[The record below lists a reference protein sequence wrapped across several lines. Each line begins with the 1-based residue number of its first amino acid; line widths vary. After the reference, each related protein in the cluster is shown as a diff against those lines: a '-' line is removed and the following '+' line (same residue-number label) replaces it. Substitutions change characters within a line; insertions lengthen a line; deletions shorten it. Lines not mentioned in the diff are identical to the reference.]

1 MQVKIINIYSNV
13 GQPEK
18 NLKGAYGNG
27 FYLEFGS
34 EKILF
39 DLGWKGKILLNNLNE
54 LNINVDEIGKIIFS
68 HGHMDHTKA
77 LPAFLKKRDSS
88 KKITIIGHPSIMERK
103 KVKILGLRILNIGFL
118 KLTDKMKSM
127 IDFQFSKDPVK
138 INEFLTFT
146 GEITERPDKDGTEK
160 VMVHFINGA
169 WEPDPLLDDASLV
182 LETKDGLVIIG
193 GCMHSGLL
201 NTCKHVSKMFNGKKI
216 IAIIGGTH
224 MMGFDA
230 KEVEH
235 VAKEVEEKYGLPKL
249 YLNHC
254 TGEKVVA
261 QLRDK
266 FGSEVVMSCPVG
278 TTLTYDC

>member
-1 MQVKIINIYSNV
+1 MNVKITNIYSNV
-13 GQPEK
+13 GQSEK

-39 DLGWKGKILLNNLNE
+39 DLGWNGKVLLHNLNE

-77 LPAFLKKRDSS
+77 LPAFLKQRDSS

-103 KVKILGLRILNIGFL
+103 KIKILGLRLLSLAFP

-146 GEITERPDKDGTEK
+146 GEINERPEKDGTEK
-160 VMVHFINGA
+160 KLIHFKNGV
-169 WEPDPLLDDASLV
+169 WETDPLSDDASLV
-182 LETKDGLVIIG
+182 IETKAGLVLIG

-201 NTCKHVSKMFNGKKI
+201 NTCKYVTKLFGGKKI
-216 IAIIGGTH
+216 VAIIGGTH
-224 MMGFDA
+224 MMGFDV

-235 VAKEVEEKYGLPKL
+235 VAKELEEKYGLPKL

-254 TGEKVVA
+254 TGEEIIG
-261 QLRDK
+261 QLKDK
-266 FGSEVVMSCPVG
+266 FGSEIVIPCPVG